1 MLLESVFSTVWSVYF
16 VSDEG
21 CQQGDPLGP
30 LLFCATVMPL
40 INRLQST
47 FNVWYMD
54 DGSIG
59 DNADVLLNDFQL
71 LIAEG
76 KNLGLNANTAKCELI
91 IDDEFVLEKL
101 RTVAPDIYKS
111 RFAVRCSVAWCSNWR

>member
-1 MLLESVFSTVWSVYF
+1 MLSTVHIEIYRNYNYDF
-16 VSDEG
+16 VNSCYWNPSFQRFGPCTLLSDED
-21 CQQGDPLGP
+21 CQQGVPLGP
-30 LLFCATVMPL
+30 LLFYASVMLL

-54 DGSIG
+54 DGTIG

-76 KNLGLNANTAKCELI
+76 KNLGLNFNSQHC
-91 IDDEFVLEKL
+91 
-101 RTVAPDIYKS
+101 
-111 RFAVRCSVAWCSNWR
+111 

>member
-1 MLLESVFSTVWSVYF
+1 
-16 VSDEG
+16 
-21 CQQGDPLGP
+21 
-30 LLFCATVMPL
+30 
-40 INRLQST
+40 
-47 FNVWYMD
+47 MD
-54 DGSIG
+54 DGTIG
-59 DNADVLLNDFQL
+59 ADVLLNDFQL